1 MLRKLVF
8 THWRLDYQVT
18 ETPGQEEDH
27 YLRALK
33 EPRNLPL
40 VGRTGDPVSPYSKGM
55 YRNSMIKNL
64 RLGFVRIFAVAGVVI
79 STAHAAEADYPPI
92 PEFFAED
99 QKAHFKDYLVA
110 LDENALAQKG
120 YMQTLNEKYLGA
132 LERAKERMIKIRA
145 QRAVQAL
152 EGEIARINAGDTE
165 RSGEIDAAPDYVRE
179 MRGQYEQ
186 FIVRV
191 NNVRR
196 NRDALAKADLDEA
209 LASFQVQLTKADEI
223 DKAMQVREYRRIFAR
238 PPAPPEP
245 VEEATPPE
253 SVPEPEPEPSVPD
266 LLPPEPVD
274 PPAIDVEPEGG
285 DIVGRGED
293 EIPRP
298 MTSEE
303 REQFAAVLA
312 EAPER
317 SGRGY
322 SAMISSIERGE
333 VTEIKLSKI
342 KSWGKAIPQI
352 WKGRPV
358 WTATV
363 SYPTVSLFG
372 TFDTEGMAIIDGGQ
386 VIEWLY
392 TGSGEEIP

>member
-1 MLRKLVF
+1 MFKYLKLLSA
-8 THWRLDYQVT
+8 RL
-18 ETPGQEEDH
+18 
-27 YLRALK
+27 
-33 EPRNLPL
+33 
-40 VGRTGDPVSPYSKGM
+40 S
-55 YRNSMIKNL
+55 
-64 RLGFVRIFAVAGVVI
+64 AVAVAAAAAN
-79 STAHAAEADYPPI
+79 SSASAAEAGYPPI
-92 PEFFAED
+92 PEFFTEQQKTPFED
-99 QKAHFKDYLVA
+99 YRVA
-110 LDENALAQKG
+110 LEENAAAQKG
-120 YMQTLNEKYLGA
+120 YMQTLHEKYLGA
-132 LERAKERMIKIRA
+132 LDRAKERMIKIRA
-145 QRAVQAL
+145 QRAVDAL

-165 RSGEIDAAPDYVRE
+165 RSEEIDAAPDYVRE

-191 NNVRR
+191 DNVRR

-209 LASFQVQLTKADEI
+209 LASFQVRLTKGDEI
-223 DKAMQVREYRRIFAR
+223 DKAMQVREYRRTLAR

-245 VEEATPPE
+245 VEKVTPPAPE
-253 SVPEPEPEPSVPD
+253 TEPELLAPDVRPPEQADPPVIEPEP
-266 LLPPEPVD
+266 
-274 PPAIDVEPEGG
+274 AGG

-303 REQFAAVLA
+303 REKFAAVLA
-312 EAPER
+312 DAPER

-322 SAMISSIERGE
+322 SAMIASIQRGE

-342 KSWGKAIPQI
+342 KSWGKARPQI

-386 VIEWLY
+386 VVEWLY
-392 TGSGEEIP
+392 SGSGEEIP